1 MRNPQRIKEILK
13 ELEIFWYNN
22 SDLRLGQIISNLS
35 YELSGDNDP
44 FFIEDDNIL
53 ILLKNKNKQ
62 LIST

>member
-35 YELSGDNDP
+35 YELSGNNDP
-44 FFIEDDNIL
+44 FFIEDDSIL
-53 ILLKNKNKQ
+53 TSLKNKNK
-62 LIST
+62 

>member
-1 MRNPQRIKEILK
+1 MRNLQRIKEILK

-22 SDLRLGQIISNLS
+22 SNLRLGQIISNLS

-53 ILLKNKNKQ
+53 ILLKNKNK
-62 LIST
+62 

>member
-22 SDLRLGQIISNLS
+22 SNLRLGQIISNLS
-35 YELSGDNDP
+35 YELSEDNDP

-53 ILLKNKNKQ
+53 TLLKNKNK
-62 LIST
+62 

>member
-22 SDLRLGQIISNLS
+22 SNLRLGQIISNLS
-35 YELSGDNDP
+35 YELSGDDDS

-53 ILLKNKNKQ
+53 TLLKNKNK
-62 LIST
+62 

>member
-22 SDLRLGQIISNLS
+22 SNLRLGQIISNLS

-53 ILLKNKNKQ
+53 TLLKNKNK
-62 LIST
+62 